1 MSENVSRRTFIGG
14 AASLGITA
22 IASSN
27 ASKSH
32 ALSIGSRKSSD
43 TPEKSFMNQYYDGI
57 LEITRGIR
65 DTQIDNIA
73 SAMEKAYELKRN
85 GGSIYSSVTTGHYSM
100 FAGSPDRPGQP
111 GVLPQ
116 SVITPKDEEFDA
128 MGKGDFLITNRIDP
142 QAIEARKRGTYVVGI
157 TNNYNKFYKTPPN
170 GLAPD
175 KMKFST
181 EETSDLV
188 IDSQVPWDNGLVYS
202 PAIPHFKLCP
212 SSGITQ
218 FLVYWACTAS
228 LSNLIG
234 TKGKGSSTEPARKY
248 LEMAYN
254 RFEMIGT
261 DRAKID
267 LVSEKWA
274 DRVLS
279 NKARLLV
286 HGHRQ
291 DAEIYGATGTANM
304 FVNDASICASS
315 TMIAEPYELKA
326 NELRPEDI
334 VLIGA
339 FTSDN
344 KNEIEAARNARRVGA
359 YSVAF
364 CPYATD
370 GDASGD
376 RLFKEVDDAFNSYS
390 DESAGVIGV
399 DGFKEKVSPL
409 AGLTGNLIHWL
420 LTAQWTDHMYRRGE
434 MPYFWQGYHENGG
447 REYDNE
453 VHPKF
458 LKRGY

>member
-1 MSENVSRRTFIGG
+1 MSDNVSRRSFIGG
-14 AASLGITA
+14 AASLGISA
-22 IASSN
+22 IAASH

-32 ALSIGSRKSSD
+32 ALGKGPVNDSGIS
-43 TPEKSFMNQYYDGI
+43 EKCFMDQYYDGI

-65 DTQIDNIA
+65 DTQIGNI
-73 SAMEKAYELKRN
+73 SRAMEKAYELQRN
-85 GGSIYSSVTTGHYSM
+85 GGSISSQVTYGHYSM

-116 SVITPKDEEFDA
+116 SSVNPSKEEFDA
-128 MGKGDFLITNRIDP
+128 MGKGDFLITDRIDTG
-142 QAIEARKRGTYVVGI
+142 AIEARKRGTYVVGI
-157 TNNYNKFYKTPPN
+157 TNNYNKFYKTPPD

-175 KMKFST
+175 KMKIST

-228 LSNLIG
+228 LANLIG
-234 TKGKGSSTEPARKY
+234 TNGNSSSTEPAEKY
-248 LEMAYN
+248 LDMAYD
-254 RFEMIGT
+254 RFQMIGT
-261 DRAKID
+261 DRAKVDI
-267 LVSEKWA
+267 VAEKWA

-279 NKARLLV
+279 DKARLLV

-291 DAEIYGATGTANM
+291 DVEIYGATGTGNM
-304 FVNDASICASS
+304 FVNDACICSSS

-326 NELRPEDI
+326 NELRPADI

-344 KNEIEAARNARRVGA
+344 ANEIEAARNARKAGA
-359 YSVAF
+359 YTAAF
-364 CPYATD
+364 CPYSTD

-376 RLFKEVDDAFNSYS
+376 RLYKEVDDAFNSYS
-390 DESAGVIGV
+390 DESAGVIAV
-399 DGFKEKVSPL
+399 PGFAEKVSPL
-409 AGLTGNLIHWL
+409 AGLTGNLIHWM

-447 REYDNE
+447 QAYDNE